1 MPPKSLREL
10 RTWSGWRRE
19 REGGGEEAHTISH
32 NTHTACGGG
41 SGGRGNQFHCLPL
54 SKCISIYNP
63 WNSVC
68 AGQCIRNRW
77 INKQRI
83 PCWVFSKCA
92 AFSFVFQLFL
102 LLLLLLPRWFIFIF
116 VALCEFRR
124 HRATA
129 KSFGGTRV
137 SVWTRQVEGDPSGV
151 LYIPIPFGF
160 IIIELSTTCISLYY
174 SIIIAN
180 ICLIK
185 RVSSIYF
192 AFNLCRTLIR

>member
-1 MPPKSLREL
+1 MEKLISKQWEAAGVLKKCRMPPKSLREL
-10 RTWSGWRRE
+10 RTWSGRRRGVE
-19 REGGGEEAHTISH
+19 THTISH

-41 SGGRGNQFHCLPL
+41 RGGRGNQFHCLPL

-68 AGQCIRNRW
+68 VGQCIRNRW

-102 LLLLLLPRWFIFIF
+102 LLLLLLLRWFIFIL

-137 SVWTRQVEGDPSGV
+137 SVWTRQVEGAALHSITFRIYYHWAIDNMHFPV
-151 LYIPIPFGF
+151 L
-160 IIIELSTTCISLYY
+160 
-174 SIIIAN
+174 
-180 ICLIK
+180 
-185 RVSSIYF
+185 
-192 AFNLCRTLIR
+192 